1 MKGGESMSDTELKSM
16 TISRYMD
23 ILRIEEAE
31 DREAEIATQKRELR
45 ATLESMG
52 VNVETL
58 KIGK

>member
-1 MKGGESMSDTELKSM
+1 MQEVSDNELVM
-16 TISRYMD
+16 TTISRYMD
-23 ILRIEEAE
+23 VLRIEGAA
-31 DREAEIATQKRELR
+31 DREAEIETQKRELR

>member
-1 MKGGESMSDTELKSM
+1 MYGMSDMELKSA

-23 ILRIEEAE
+23 LLRIEEAE
-31 DREAEIATQKRELR
+31 DRESEIATQKRELR
-45 ATLESMG
+45 AALESMG

>member
-1 MKGGESMSDTELKSM
+1 MSDMELKSA

-23 ILRIEEAE
+23 LLRIEEAE
-31 DREAEIATQKRELR
+31 DRESEIATQKRELR
-45 ATLESMG
+45 AALESMG